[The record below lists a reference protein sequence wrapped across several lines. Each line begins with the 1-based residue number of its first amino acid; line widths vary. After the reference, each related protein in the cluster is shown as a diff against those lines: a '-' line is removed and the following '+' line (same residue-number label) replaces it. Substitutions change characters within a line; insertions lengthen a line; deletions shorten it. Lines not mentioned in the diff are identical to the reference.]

1 MNRLSRSVSAEWRK
15 VRATK
20 IWWVLAIVL
29 AVYSALMATVFAFMF
44 GALATEMGGVELPAG
59 EAAELVYATVSTFGY
74 VIPLLFGALMATGEI
89 RHRTLALTFT
99 LEPRR
104 GIALTG
110 KVVVLLLMGLVLGF
124 AGVAGAVGAGGTVFA
139 ATGGHTALTDPAIWA
154 LLARILGAIAIWAV
168 IGFGVG
174 LLVRNQAFA
183 IVLTLVFTQFVE
195 PVLRMAA
202 GFWDWSASIAK
213 FLPGAASDAFVG
225 ASVMHTVSAVEPAM
239 PGAAQPLGIWGGLA
253 VLLSYAVIT
262 VFFGWLTRWR
272 ADVT

>member
-1 MNRLSRSVSAEWRK
+1 M
-15 VRATK
+15 
-20 IWWVLAIVL
+20 
-29 AVYSALMATVFAFMF
+29 MAAVFAFMF
-44 GALATEMGGVELPAG
+44 GTLATELGGIELPAQ
-59 EAAELVYATVSTFGY
+59 EAAGLVYSSVSTFGY

-104 GIALTG
+104 EIVLGS
-110 KVVVLLLMGLVLGF
+110 KVIVLLIMGLVLGL
-124 AGVAGAVGAGGTVFA
+124 AGVVGAVSAGGAIFA
-139 ATGGHTALTDPAIWA
+139 ATGGDAALADPAVWA
-154 LLARILGAIAIWAV
+154 LIARILGAIAIWAV

-202 GFWDWSASIAK
+202 GFWDWSAQLAK

-225 ASVMHTVSAVEPAM
+225 ASVMNSMSTVDPTM
-239 PGAAQPLGIWGGLA
+239 PESAQPLGIWGGLA
-253 VLLSYAVIT
+253 VLVAYAVVT
-262 VFFGWLTRWR
+262 VFLGWLTRWR
-272 ADVT
+272 ADVN

>member
-1 MNRLSRSVSAEWRK
+1 MSRLSRSISAEWRK
-15 VRATK
+15 VRSTK
-20 IWWVLAIVL
+20 LWWILAIVL
-29 AVYSALMATVFAFMF
+29 AGYSAMMAAVFAFMF
-44 GALATEMGGVELPAG
+44 GTLATEMGGIELPAQ
-59 EAAELVYATVSTFGY
+59 EAAGLVYSSVSTFGY

-104 GIALTG
+104 EIVLGS
-110 KVVVLLLMGLVLGF
+110 KVIVLLIMGLVLGL
-124 AGVAGAVGAGGTVFA
+124 AGVVGAVSAGGAIFA
-139 ATGGHTALTDPAIWA
+139 ATGGDAALADPAVWA
-154 LLARILGAIAIWAV
+154 LIARILGAIAIWAV

-202 GFWDWSASIAK
+202 GFWDWSAQLAK

-225 ASVMHTVSAVEPAM
+225 ASVMNSMSTVDPTM
-239 PGAAQPLGIWGGLA
+239 PESAQPLGIWGGLA
-253 VLLSYAVIT
+253 VLVAYAVVT
-262 VFFGWLTRWR
+262 VFLGWLTRWR
-272 ADVT
+272 ADVN